1 MSSKYLWRL
10 ILFFAILIVILRQ
23 NCHSEIVSVD
33 INVVEYNMSLL
44 GSSSLTG
51 LLFLRFLSS
60 SLAIGGGL
68 CSLE

>member
-1 MSSKYLWRL
+1 MSSKLLWRL
-10 ILFFAILIVILRQ
+10 ILFFVSL
-23 NCHSEIVSVD
+23 IVSVD